1 MSLPSPSLFFM
12 RVHQIPRNFS
22 FCKRLRRFVL
32 TADLSCVHVCERTY
46 MRSKMSR
53 SKMMGKVKN
62 DTISDYNNGLIKQLK
77 IKIDRSTGVR
87 TIKR

>member
-1 MSLPSPSLFFM
+1 MS
-12 RVHQIPRNFS
+12 
-22 FCKRLRRFVL
+22 K
-32 TADLSCVHVCERTY
+32 
-46 MRSKMSR
+46 

-62 DTISDYNNGLIKQLK
+62 DTISDYYNGLIKQLK